1 MQRNDRSRNL
11 LAGFFVVIIIVVVLF
26 VLEGLISGWRLY

>member
-26 VLEGLISGWRLY
+26 VLEGLISGGRLY